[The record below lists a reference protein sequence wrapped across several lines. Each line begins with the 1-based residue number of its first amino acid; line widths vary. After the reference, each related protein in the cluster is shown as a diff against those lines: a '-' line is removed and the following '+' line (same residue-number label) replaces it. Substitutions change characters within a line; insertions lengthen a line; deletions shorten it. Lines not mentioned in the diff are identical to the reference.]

1 MIWINAVAGDGDGLQ
16 PGTMAIRRILAS
28 LVELLAHR
36 FDETQIVGNVLRS
49 IHMGRH
55 VHHDPMGDPAG
66 RSASRPGN
74 LAASHVQR
82 NVVGCVAPGTT

>member
-16 PGTMAIRRILAS
+16 PGGILVS

-36 FDETQIVGNVLRS
+36 VDETEIVGNVLRS
-49 IHMGRH
+49 MHMDRH
-55 VHHDPMGDPAG
+55 IHHDHMADPAG
-66 RSASRPGN
+66 RPVSRPGN

-82 NVVGCVAPGTT
+82 NVVGCVGAETA